1 MQESAYLSDRI
12 FLSIPNILYPRTFS
26 RQYLSG
32 PDFPSIFCPSIFYRP
47 IFCAF
52 IFFNFFPT
60 QQKQGT
66 ETASGSSLFPAH
78 LSSIFICRLRELHR
92 VDLHARAHCRC
103 KSHALKVLALYRC
116 RSCLVD
122 RVDQRLEVVR

>member
-1 MQESAYLSDRI
+1 MQQPAYLSDRI
-12 FLSIPNILYPRTFS
+12 FLSTPNMLYPRTFS

-32 PDFPSIFCPSIFYRP
+32 PDFPSIFFPFY
-47 IFCAF
+47 
-52 IFFNFFPT
+52 FFSFFPAQQA

-103 KSHALKVLALYRC
+103 KSHAPKVLTLYGC
-116 RSCLVD
+116 RSCLID
-122 RVDQRLEVVR
+122 RIDQRLEVVR